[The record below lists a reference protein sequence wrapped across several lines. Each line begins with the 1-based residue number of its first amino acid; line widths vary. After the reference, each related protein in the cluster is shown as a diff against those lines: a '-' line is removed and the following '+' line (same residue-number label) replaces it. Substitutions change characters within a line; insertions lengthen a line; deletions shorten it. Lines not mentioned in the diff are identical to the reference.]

1 MNKLRVI
8 FMLSIIGLLGACA
21 HSGDS
26 GASEDD
32 QAMRMEKYTEC
43 QKEYPPEKVT
53 EMCGKYLKT
62 N

>member
-8 FMLSIIGLLGACA
+8 FVLSIIGFLGACA
-21 HSGDS
+21 HSGN
-26 GASEDD
+26 SEDD
-32 QAMRMEKYTEC
+32 EAMRMEKYKQCSAEH
-43 QKEYPPEKVT
+43 PPEKVA